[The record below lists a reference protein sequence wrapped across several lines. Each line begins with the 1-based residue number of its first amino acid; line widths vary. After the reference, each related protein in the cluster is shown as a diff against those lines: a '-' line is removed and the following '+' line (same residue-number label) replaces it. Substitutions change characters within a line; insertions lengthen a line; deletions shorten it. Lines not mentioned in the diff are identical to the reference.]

1 VPCNNASNNASN
13 NSNGSNAAASGAAP
27 PPRFAPLRLRRLA
40 LVGTRVCALRGPAW
54 RALTSELTSLTLTN
68 CDLRPRPMLVQRDY
82 QVVAD
87 VLASAR
93 GLRELRLRGADT
105 RPRLDAE
112 FLRGALAAGAPPRL
126 AALELCPAPHLSDG
140 GAALLLAAAG
150 RALDALRLGGARL
163 LGDAPLLALPA
174 ACPRL
179 RSLCLA
185 GARGVT
191 DAGVLALAA
200 AGDLE
205 ALDISGV
212 SVFYGATIQA
222 LAVHCPRLAVLRMRG
237 LHAAAAALAPP
248 PQPADGATALA
259 YALMAARQDA
269 GRGGGAPLAVAYEWP
284 PSARVL
290 RDAPAHGLSV
300 LRPGKTAVSLAAA
313 AAASAGSCSACGLP
327 LRDPRDLDDH
337 ALVCAHAV
345 VACPLAADG
354 CAARLPRR
362 LVGAH
367 LERCA
372 AWVVVCGAP
381 ACGEVVPRSAAAA
394 HAAAHA
400 ARREALAAARHC
412 PLAAA
417 GCTWRGGGGGAEPG
431 AHLATCAAAAYACAS
446 CGAGAARARTAACG
460 AAGCAAE
467 ARRRCARWR
476 VVVRALVLPLSRV
489 SARDRG

>member
-1 VPCNNASNNASN
+1 
-13 NSNGSNAAASGAAP
+13 
-27 PPRFAPLRLRRLA
+27 
-40 LVGTRVCALRGPAW
+40 
-54 RALTSELTSLTLTN
+54 
-68 CDLRPRPMLVQRDY
+68 
-82 QVVAD
+82 VVAD

-222 LAVHCPRLAVLRMRG
+222 LAVNCPRLAVLRMRG

-248 PQPADGATALA
+248 PQPADGAAALA
-259 YALMAARQDA
+259 RALAAARRD
-269 GRGGGAPLAVAYEWP
+269 GGGGDAPLVVVYEFP
-284 PSARVL
+284 PPPAAAARIL
-290 RDAPAHGLSV
+290 CDAPPAHGL
-300 LRPGKTAVSLAAA
+300 TA
-313 AAASAGSCSACGLP
+313 GGGGRCSACGAP

-337 ALVCAHAV
+337 ALVCALALA
-345 VACPLAADG
+345 ACPLAADG
-354 CAARLPRR
+354 CTARLPRR

-372 AWVVVCGAP
+372 AWVVVCGAQ
-381 ACGEVVPRSAAAA
+381 ACGEVVPRTAAAA

-400 ARREALAAARHC
+400 ARREALAAAPHC

-417 GCTWRGGGGGAEPG
+417 GCAWRGAGGGGGGGGGGGELG
-431 AHLATCAAAAYACAS
+431 AHLAACSAAAYACAS

-467 ARRRCARWR
+467 ARRRAARWR
-476 VVVRALVLPLSRV
+476 VVVRALVLPLSLV
-489 SARDRG
+489 SARARG